1 MKVSSCLLCGRM
13 TASDPNRRLEE
24 LFDEPYACD
33 VGDLAA
39 ALRAGIPKV
48 DRRWALLAI
57 AAVFALAVVGWR
69 GCTAVP
75 QQVPIRQAVVSVA
88 PGDAVAA
95 SSLAAGAQSDRSGG
109 GRPQRQ
115 LVRRTARRAST
126 APGASPVDKSFS
138 GASNNVSDGSSNG
151 SAPQPQPRI
160 NLNSASL
167 AQMDSL
173 PGVGPVLAQRILSW
187 RASHRGFGDVH
198 ELLEVKGIGPAKF
211 KKIQA
216 LVRAG

>member
-1 MKVSSCLLCGRM
+1 M

-24 LFDEPYACD
+24 LFDEPHACD

-39 ALRAGIPKV
+39 ALRARIPEV
-48 DRRWALLAI
+48 DRRWPLLAI
-57 AAVFALAVVGWR
+57 AAIFALAVVGWR

-75 QQVPIRQAVVSVA
+75 QPVPIREAVVSTA
-88 PGDAVAA
+88 SSDAAGDAVAA
-95 SSLAAGAQSDRSGG
+95 SSLAAGAESDGSGG

-126 APGASPVDKSFS
+126 APGDSPVDKSFS
-138 GASNNVSDGSSNG
+138 GASNNVSNRSSNG
-151 SAPQPQPRI
+151 STPQPQPQI

>member
-1 MKVSSCLLCGRM
+1 M
-13 TASDPNRRLEE
+13 TAQDPDRRLDE
-24 LFDEPYACD
+24 LFDEPLAAD
-33 VGDLAA
+33 ADDLAA
-39 ALRAGIPKV
+39 VLRARIPSL
-48 DRRWALLAI
+48 DRRWSLLAI
-57 AAVFALAVVGWR
+57 AGVFALVVVAWR
-69 GCTAVP
+69 GCSAVTL
-75 QQVPIRQAVVSVA
+75 QVPIRDAVVSVA
-88 PGDAVAA
+88 PRDAA
-95 SSLAAGAQSDRSGG
+95 SPQVLPDPSASRPSQGSPNRS
-109 GRPQRQ
+109 RI
-115 LVRRTARRAST
+115 
-126 APGASPVDKSFS
+126 
-138 GASNNVSDGSSNG
+138 
-151 SAPQPQPRI
+151 RI